1 MVASTV
7 LGQETAFIFAKRNQL
22 STISRNEENIQHS
35 NVDSKKI
42 TSLLNTESTLA
53 NALKAI
59 TQSLSNIE
67 KEQSSKNSNTA
78 NSREKD
84 ATQTLRLQILR
95 RYCERK
101 GPSKLDQMT
110 AIRRMYTTI
119 YNNEK
124 KVIYCAVPKAACSNW
139 KRIFMVFERLIEKPT
154 DVAANSVHG
163 WFYKLL
169 YKTDEKNVTK
179 ILNSY
184 YSFVFVREPYERLI
198 SAYRDKFTDKRTKDY
213 LRQYKANIL
222 REHRKNLTE
231 EQYLSG
237 MGVTFKEFILSVIK
251 TYKEKG
257 VTSLNEHW
265 RPVTSICYPCH
276 VHYDFIGHQ
285 ETLNEDFI
293 KIMKTINVK
302 DTKLFPEANTKYEI
316 KSKTLIP
323 EYYAQFSED
332 TLSKLYKI
340 YEDDYEAFGYPKP
353 NLET

>member
-1 MVASTV
+1 MV
-7 LGQETAFIFAKRNQL
+7 LGQETTSIFAKRNKL
-22 STISRNEENIQHS
+22 SKISKNKENIEHS
-35 NVDSKKI
+35 NVESIKF
-42 TSLLNTESTLA
+42 TSLLNTESSLPK
-53 NALKAI
+53 ALKTI
-59 TQSLSNIE
+59 TQSFSNIE
-67 KEQSSKNSNTA
+67 KEQSSKDHTTT
-78 NSREKD
+78 NSREKNAAVD
-84 ATQTLRLQILR
+84 IQTLRLHILR

-119 YNNEK
+119 YNNEN

-139 KRIFMVFERLIEKPT
+139 KRIFMVFEHLIEKPA
-154 DVAANSVHG
+154 DVAATSVHG

-169 YKTDEKNVTK
+169 YKTDKKNITR

-213 LRQYKANIL
+213 LREYKVDIL

-251 TYKEKG
+251 TFKEKG

-265 RPVTSICYPCH
+265 RPVTSICYPCR
-276 VHYDFIGHQ
+276 VHYNFIGHQ

-293 KIMKTINVK
+293 KVMETINVK
-302 DTKLFPEANTKYEI
+302 DTKLFPEANSKYEI
-316 KSKTLIP
+316 NSKTLIP

-332 TLSKLYKI
+332 TLSKLYEI

-353 NLET
+353 NFEA